1 MKHVFFLLMLSLS
14 VIYEVCGQRIA
25 RDMDMGLMV
34 NHVGYIPEGGKTV
47 VVKGLIDRRFKVINA
62 VTATVA
68 FEGSFQS
75 AKGDFGDYSTGDF
88 SALTEE
94 GTYYVKADTL
104 RSYPFRIASNVYTHP
119 LDLLVGYFALQRCG
133 ASATGYLSPCHTDDG
148 VRLDNG
154 KHQDVSG
161 GWHDASDLRKWV
173 NCTIYGITGLARAYQ
188 LLDYKSVL
196 REKIYEEL
204 MWGNDYF
211 LKMQEPDGY
220 VMSFIGGEIRKH
232 RDGNRWTD
240 GETGV
245 DGGELHLAKP
255 TAGESSEDALIFGD
269 KDDRIIQT
277 DPADRVAQYNF
288 VAAEA
293 MMAQIARDKSYAYKC
308 LLAAEKCFR
317 WCKETD
323 KDLDAGA
330 VGASVIAAIELFNAT
345 KNTEYQE
352 FAVSRASLLRQLQIH
367 TTSGASGFFRTSV
380 SNPEPYKTIW
390 QGPLELIS
398 ICDLFQTFPSH
409 PNAPDWKK
417 MIEDYSIGYLRFFS
431 HRNSFG
437 IIPYGLFIGKQD
449 GGRRIGDYWYR
460 YFMHPDLSWWVGI
473 NANIASA
480 GVGLMKAAAI
490 LGKPE
495 LKGIAQRQL
504 DWILGM
510 NPFNSSTVVG
520 VGYNQPRQFIN
531 QDQFRPYTPLLP
543 GAVMNGLGGDRND
556 NPFLIT
562 ENNYN
567 QSEYWTPMVSYTLW
581 LMGEISR
588 TGEAIYTITNLQ

>member
-1 MKHVFFLLMLSLS
+1 
-14 VIYEVCGQRIA
+14 
-25 RDMDMGLMV
+25 
-34 NHVGYIPEGGKTV
+34 
-47 VVKGLIDRRFKVINA
+47 
-62 VTATVA
+62 
-68 FEGSFQS
+68 
-75 AKGDFGDYSTGDF
+75 
-88 SALTEE
+88 
-94 GTYYVKADTL
+94 
-104 RSYPFRIASNVYTHP
+104 
-119 LDLLVGYFALQRCG
+119 
-133 ASATGYLSPCHTDDG
+133 
-148 VRLDNG
+148 
-154 KHQDVSG
+154 
-161 GWHDASDLRKWV
+161 
-173 NCTIYGITGLARAYQ
+173 
-188 LLDYKSVL
+188 
-196 REKIYEEL
+196 
-204 MWGNDYF
+204 
-211 LKMQEPDGY
+211 MQEPDGY

-293 MMAQIARDKSYAYKC
+293 MMAQIARNKSYAYKC

-345 KNTEYQE
+345 KNPEYQE
-352 FAVSRASLLRQLQIH
+352 FAVLRASLLRQLQIH

-409 PNAPDWKK
+409 PNAPNWKK

-437 IIPYGLFIGKQD
+437 IIPYGLFTGKQD